1 MEATEW
7 KEIPNFNGRYKIN
20 VNSAVF
26 DNKNNRFIN
35 PHLMGVPRANY
46 LQVTLYKKDGN
57 SPTTKHTKRVHAL
70 MAITFLNHTYGNRK
84 IVVDHID
91 SDKHNNH
98 LSNLRI
104 VSMKE
109 NNNKERKIKSS
120 NTVD

>member
-1 MEATEW
+1 MEETEW

-20 VNSAVF
+20 VNSTVF
-26 DNKNNRFIN
+26 DNQNNRFIN
-35 PHLMGVPRANY
+35 PHLMGVPRSNY

-57 SPTTKHTKRVHAL
+57 NPTTKHTKRVHSL
-70 MAITFLNHTYGNRK
+70 MAITFLNHTYGDRK

-109 NNNKERKIKSS
+109 NNNKERMKRK
-120 NTVD
+120 